1 MSSMA
6 PVYRGEDFDKQ
17 IYTVHITAVYT
28 PVHRHQ
34 QMGCEKD
41 LWKVQ
46 RTAFKFANLMMRVA
60 GLGTTVALLLS

>member
-6 PVYRGEDFDKQ
+6 PVSRGEDFDKQ
-17 IYTVHITAVYT
+17 IYTIHITAVYT

-41 LWKVQ
+41 L
-46 RTAFKFANLMMRVA
+46 
-60 GLGTTVALLLS
+60 

>member
-17 IYTVHITAVYT
+17 IYTIHITAVYT

-41 LWKVQ
+41 LLKVQ
-46 RTAFKFANLMMRVA
+46 RTA
-60 GLGTTVALLLS
+60 LSLQI